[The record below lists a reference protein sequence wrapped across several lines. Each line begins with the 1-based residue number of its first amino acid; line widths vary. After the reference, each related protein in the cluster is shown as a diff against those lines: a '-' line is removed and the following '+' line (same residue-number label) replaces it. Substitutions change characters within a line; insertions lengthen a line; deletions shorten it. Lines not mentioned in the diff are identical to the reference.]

1 MADPN
6 YSDEENG
13 RTTPLLWAQRSKND
27 IDEFISQ
34 EDETTTQEILIIKDF
49 YKRLDESGATDKAK
63 KVADIIEGIQE
74 SSAKLQ
80 KYRRHATQ
88 EMTNYMSLLDD
99 FDKED
104 TATIRMMKEDVKK

>member
-6 YSDEENG
+6 YSDEV
-13 RTTPLLWAQRSKND
+13 RTTPLLWAQRSKKD

-34 EDETTTQEILIIKDF
+34 EDETTTQEILIIKEL
-49 YKRLDESGATDKAK
+49 YKKLDESGSTTEAK
-63 KVADIIEGIQE
+63 KVANIIDGIQE

-99 FDKED
+99 FDKD
-104 TATIRMMKEDVKK
+104 DAATIRMMKEDIKK